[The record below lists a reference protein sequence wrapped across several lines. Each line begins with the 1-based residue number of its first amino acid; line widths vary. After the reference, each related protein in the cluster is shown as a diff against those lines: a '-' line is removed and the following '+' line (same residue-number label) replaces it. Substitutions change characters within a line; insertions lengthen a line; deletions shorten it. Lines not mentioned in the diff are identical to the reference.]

1 VHTSGGLI
9 LSNIGGRVLGKGKL
23 FFYLWL
29 FVVFIVDGGCHFQKS
44 IVVHTTQQSHINRLA
59 IIGFHSAM
67 SIDEQ
72 PDVVRC
78 PLSGSVFM
86 AEPVP
91 HDVVQKMTDV
101 LFDKVMAKKGYESIS
116 PAKAKQV
123 FSSSIHSDKNLRI
136 KPLEIIKEIG
146 AALEADGILVGY
158 IYRWREREGTD
169 YAVNRSA
176 SVAFDLHLIDTAGGT
191 ILWRAKFDKTQRSL
205 SENVFDLKT
214 FFASQGRWMTVENLA
229 MLGLR
234 KMLKEM
240 PAGKGRV
247 IPREQIGEE
256 GP

>member
-1 VHTSGGLI
+1 MSK
-9 LSNIGGRVLGKGKL
+9 IGGKVLAKGKL
-23 FFYLWL
+23 FFYLWV
-29 FVVFIVDGGCHFQKS
+29 FVALIVDGGCHFQKS
-44 IVVHTTQQSHINRLA
+44 VVVNTTPQMQINRLV
-59 IIGFHSAM
+59 IIGFRSAM
-67 SIDEQ
+67 SRDEH

-78 PLSGSVFM
+78 PLSGSVFV

-101 LFDKVMAKKGYESIS
+101 LFDEVIAKKGYESIS

-123 FSSSIHSDKNLRI
+123 FSSSIHSDKNLRMNPI
-136 KPLEIIKEIG
+136 EILQEIG

-176 SVAFDLHLIDTAGGT
+176 SVAFDLHLIDTVGGT
-191 ILWRAKFDKTQRSL
+191 ILWRSKFDKTQRSL

-214 FFASQGRWMTVENLA
+214 FFASKGRWMTVENLA

-234 KMLKEM
+234 KMLAEM
-240 PAGKGRV
+240 PAGKGMG
-247 IPREQIGEE
+247 IPREQIEGE
-256 GP
+256 GH